1 MPWALDMQIRYIL
14 SCVNM
19 DSQRK
24 PDLFNFKMTWLL
36 SSRFQ
41 VTQHL
46 FVHDARGRFSPDK
59 TNWMLSPTEIFVLRK
74 LLKIWPSATPDIW
87 ETLMMERLKTFKIKT
102 FRSELNN
109 RLRCGSLLLKQMDS
123 FSFEAYRLLDSL
135 DFATDILSASSPSLP
150 RALASTW

>member
-24 PDLFNFKMTWLL
+24 PDFFNFKTTWLL

-46 FVHDARGRFSPDK
+46 FVHDAQGRFSPDK

-87 ETLMMERLKTFKIKT
+87 ETLMMGRLKNFKIKT

-109 RLRCGSLLLKQMDS
+109 GLRCGSLLLKQKDLS
-123 FSFEAYRLLDSL
+123 LKAFRLLDSL
-135 DFATDILSASSPSLP
+135 DFASEILSASSPSRP
-150 RALASTW
+150 PQSTG